1 MKKLLPPILFALI
14 VCVMAVICWGQT
26 KWGGGSPHN
35 VIRNYN
41 FLAIPLVLAGLFLAM
56 AGSRLFKKKGTN
68 IMTFDEPD
76 VLVTEGVFR
85 WSRNPMY
92 LGFVVALFAI
102 AVLMGAAYSSL
113 LLAALFL
120 LITDR
125 WYIKFEENVMRQKFG
140 ADYDTYCNQVRRW
153 I

>member
-14 VCVMAVICWGQT
+14 VCVMAVICWGT
-26 KWGGGSPHN
+26 GSPHN
-35 VIRNYN
+35 VARNYN
-41 FLAIPLVLAGLFLAM
+41 LFAIPLILAGLFLAM
-56 AGSRLFKKKGTN
+56 TGSRLFRQKGTN

-92 LGFVVALFAI
+92 LGFVIALFGI
-102 AVLMGAAYSSL
+102 AVVMGAAYSSI
-113 LLAALFL
+113 LLAAVFL

-125 WYIKFEENVMRQKFG
+125 WYIRFEERVMRRKFG
-140 ADYDTYCNQVRRW
+140 ADYDAYCSQVRRW